1 MFWEDYDSSTSL
13 RHVVVGS
20 SFESWSSEGKS
31 GGKGCKSGASSEVSG
46 AVFLIAS
53 CGSSDFCAFAG
64 IITRVGCPVADCVA
78 VAVFVDLLIVGRV
91 LVSPSGGCLLDG
103 KGCILPLSA
112 SGRVG
117 CVSHGIGRGGGCNS
131 GEGECFEAHFHNNF
145 LLMII

>member
-53 CGSSDFCAFAG
+53 GGSSDFCAFAG

-131 GEGECFEAHFHNNF
+131 GEGEDFEAHFYKKFN
-145 LLMII
+145 